1 MLEII
6 NNLVQETPSS
16 RKLYGIR
23 KVGALNIIYI
33 YISNVQS
40 TLFITNFDITNF
52 TIIRIFNVGQI
63 FKYKKNL
70 TIPNLLN

>member
-40 TLFITNFDITNF
+40 TLKFVLRLTNLS
-52 TIIRIFNVGQI
+52 V
-63 FKYKKNL
+63 
-70 TIPNLLN
+70 